1 MKWFP
6 HLQRF
11 GFTFYF
17 LEVVSSGADED
28 LEEELPMIFGIGL
41 ARRIALMNHSCRP
54 NCEIDYDGNGTAI
67 VTALRQIR
75 PKEELTISY
84 IDETKPLGVRR
95 RVLARRYGFKCFCRR
110 NQEVKAKNFRLAI
123 EHYSKAIDMLT
134 GESFE
139 SRLLAELLGN
149 RCLCHMRLGRY
160 DLALPDAKEAE
171 LSDLAGAWENAMRAA
186 KLQPENLEVQALQDT
201 IHRMEGGAEA

>member
-110 NQEVKAKNFRLAI
+110 CVHELCRQRPCFWRFGKQKTAK
-123 EHYSKAIDMLT
+123 
-134 GESFE
+134 
-139 SRLLAELLGN
+139 
-149 RCLCHMRLGRY
+149 
-160 DLALPDAKEAE
+160 KEASTSNIWNKE
-171 LSDLAGAWENAMRAA
+171 IN
-186 KLQPENLEVQALQDT
+186 
-201 IHRMEGGAEA
+201 